1 MFNPVLSPQ
10 NVATL
15 LQENQIQPSCSKIIT
30 FKKKLKLRKRAD
42 MWSVVF
48 WMGETNVNKK
58 THDDQYY
65 EIIRGQ
71 T

>member
-42 MWSVVF
+42 MWSVF

-71 T
+71 I